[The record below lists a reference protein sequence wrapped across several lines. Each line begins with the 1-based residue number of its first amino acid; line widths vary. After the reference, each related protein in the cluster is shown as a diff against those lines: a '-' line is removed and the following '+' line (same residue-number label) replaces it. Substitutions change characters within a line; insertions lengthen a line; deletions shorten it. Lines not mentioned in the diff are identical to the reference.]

1 MLIPLL
7 QHYKLVVVYDS
18 DHKLIGQVSAGD
30 LLKKYQPE
38 NGIESAIEKVITIE
52 ADERV
57 VHLRRRMLDDNI
69 TRFVV
74 SDQGKYIG
82 IVTETDVA
90 VAMRKFRKSVRDQH
104 QDHRIRNMIVRDIMT
119 APLISVDTTA
129 SVSEVID
136 LMLKKNISS
145 VPVVDKGRLAG
156 IITRR
161 SLVNALVVHEYRC
174 SPHRVMSVRCAFK
187 KETGRKARQGKR
199 GGIMAVQL
207 LVKDVMVKPVTIS
220 KSQSINEAL
229 DKMLN
234 ENSDPL
240 IVLAGHQVVG
250 TVSRKSIADKLGS
263 KHKATIST
271 AKIHV
276 ASSLEE
282 NIPSVSTRAGD
293 QCCRTALK
301 KA

>member
-1 MLIPLL
+1 MTKEVFIKDVMAKPTIISKSAKITEALDKMLAEGIDPLIAVNNNSVVGTVSRQAIAEKLGSKQNSTLAPTAIHVASVVEEEFTSVYPDESINVLIPLL

-90 VAMRKFRKSVRDQH
+90 VAMRKFRESVRDQH
-104 QDHRIRNMIVRDIMT
+104 QDHRIRNMIIRDIMT
-119 APLISVDTTA
+119 APLISVDPTA
-129 SVSEVID
+129 SVSAVID

-145 VPVVDKGRLAG
+145 VPVVDKGRLSG

-161 SLVNALVVHEYRC
+161 SLVNAL
-174 SPHRVMSVRCAFK
+174 
-187 KETGRKARQGKR
+187 
-199 GGIMAVQL
+199 
-207 LVKDVMVKPVTIS
+207 
-220 KSQSINEAL
+220 
-229 DKMLN
+229 
-234 ENSDPL
+234 
-240 IVLAGHQVVG
+240 
-250 TVSRKSIADKLGS
+250 
-263 KHKATIST
+263 
-271 AKIHV
+271 
-276 ASSLEE
+276 
-282 NIPSVSTRAGD
+282 
-293 QCCRTALK
+293 
-301 KA
+301 

>member
-1 MLIPLL
+1 MTKEIFIKDVMAKPITISKSAKITEALDKMLAEGIDPLIAVNNNSVVGTVSRQAIAEKLGSKQNSTISPTAIHVASVVEEEFTSVYPDESINVLIPLL

-30 LLKKYQPE
+30 LLKKFQPE

-90 VAMRKFRKSVRDQH
+90 VAMRKFRESVKDQH

-119 APLISVDTTA
+119 APLISVDPSA
-129 SVSEVID
+129 SVSAVID

-145 VPVVDKGRLAG
+145 VPVVEKGRLSG

-161 SLVNALVVHEYRC
+161 SLVNAL
-174 SPHRVMSVRCAFK
+174 
-187 KETGRKARQGKR
+187 
-199 GGIMAVQL
+199 
-207 LVKDVMVKPVTIS
+207 
-220 KSQSINEAL
+220 
-229 DKMLN
+229 
-234 ENSDPL
+234 
-240 IVLAGHQVVG
+240 
-250 TVSRKSIADKLGS
+250 
-263 KHKATIST
+263 
-271 AKIHV
+271 
-276 ASSLEE
+276 
-282 NIPSVSTRAGD
+282 
-293 QCCRTALK
+293 
-301 KA
+301 

>member
-1 MLIPLL
+1 MTKEVFIKDVMAKPTTISKSAKITEALDKMLAEGIDPLIAVNNNSVVGTVSRQAIAEKLGSKQNSTIAPAAIHVASVVEEDFTSVYPDESINILIPLL
-7 QHYKLVVVYDS
+7 QHYKLVVVYDD

-90 VAMRKFRKSVRDQH
+90 IAMRKFRESVKDQH
-104 QDHRIRNMIVRDIMT
+104 QDHRIRNMIIRDIMT
-119 APLISVDTTA
+119 APLISVDPMA
-129 SVSEVID
+129 SVSAVID

-145 VPVVDKGRLAG
+145 VPVVDKGRLYG

-161 SLVNALVVHEYRC
+161 SLVNAL
-174 SPHRVMSVRCAFK
+174 
-187 KETGRKARQGKR
+187 
-199 GGIMAVQL
+199 
-207 LVKDVMVKPVTIS
+207 
-220 KSQSINEAL
+220 
-229 DKMLN
+229 
-234 ENSDPL
+234 
-240 IVLAGHQVVG
+240 
-250 TVSRKSIADKLGS
+250 
-263 KHKATIST
+263 
-271 AKIHV
+271 
-276 ASSLEE
+276 
-282 NIPSVSTRAGD
+282 
-293 QCCRTALK
+293 
-301 KA
+301 

>member
-1 MLIPLL
+1 MTKEVFIKDIMAKPTTISKSAKITEALDKMLAEGIDPLIAVNNNSVVGTVSRQAIAEKLGSKQNSPLAPTAIHVASVVEEEFTSVYPDESINVLIPLL
-7 QHYKLVVVYDS
+7 QHYKLVVVYDG

-30 LLKKYQPE
+30 LLKKFQPE

-90 VAMRKFRKSVRDQH
+90 VAMRKFRESVKDQH

-119 APLISVDTTA
+119 APLISVDPEA
-129 SVSEVID
+129 SVSAVIN

-161 SLVNALVVHEYRC
+161 SLVNAL
-174 SPHRVMSVRCAFK
+174 
-187 KETGRKARQGKR
+187 
-199 GGIMAVQL
+199 
-207 LVKDVMVKPVTIS
+207 
-220 KSQSINEAL
+220 
-229 DKMLN
+229 
-234 ENSDPL
+234 
-240 IVLAGHQVVG
+240 
-250 TVSRKSIADKLGS
+250 
-263 KHKATIST
+263 
-271 AKIHV
+271 
-276 ASSLEE
+276 
-282 NIPSVSTRAGD
+282 
-293 QCCRTALK
+293 
-301 KA
+301 